1 MKPMSLLIVENL
13 AVFYGSIQALRGIS
27 LRVEPGEVVTLIGAN
42 GAGKSTTLRTIS
54 GLLQPKQGTIQF
66 DGQPIQG
73 WAPHRVVKSGLVQ
86 VPEGREIFANLTVDE
101 NLQLATFARKDRA
114 AIRSD
119 RERALELV
127 SADRERLRQQAGTL
141 SGGEQQML
149 AIARA
154 LVARPKLLMLDEPSL
169 GLAPQLVRSIFQVI
183 REINREGTTILLV
196 EQNANMA
203 LHVAHR
209 AYVIEV
215 GEIRMEGPA
224 AELAASDEIRKAYLG
239 HTNRRW
245 ATNPRTSIVAS
256 SPKSGRPD
264 SNRRHPAWEA
274 STLPTELRPHSCGR
288 LCGCQHQSNPRVAAA
303 DKQPASG
310 TSSGRPS

>member
-1 MKPMSLLIVENL
+1 MALLNVENL
-13 AVFYGSIQALRGIS
+13 VVFYGSIQALRGVS
-27 LRVEPGEVVTLIGAN
+27 LRVEAGEVVTLIGAN

-54 GLLQPKQGTIQF
+54 GLLEPKQGRIEF
-66 DGQPIQG
+66 DGQSIQG
-73 WAPHRVVKSGLVQ
+73 WPPHRIVQSGLVQ

-101 NLQLATFARKDRA
+101 NLQLAGYTRKDRA
-114 AIRSD
+114 GIRQD
-119 RERALELV
+119 RERALQLFPRV
-127 SADRERLRQQAGTL
+127 RERLQQQAGTL

-169 GLAPQLVRSIFQVI
+169 GLAPQVVRSIFQVI

-224 AELAASDEIRKAYLG
+224 AEMAASDEVRKAYLG
-239 HTNRRW
+239 
-245 ATNPRTSIVAS
+245 A
-256 SPKSGRPD
+256 
-264 SNRRHPAWEA
+264 
-274 STLPTELRPHSCGR
+274 
-288 LCGCQHQSNPRVAAA
+288 
-303 DKQPASG
+303 
-310 TSSGRPS
+310 